1 MESIR
6 EGWLIKS
13 PPEKRTQGRWK
24 LFRAKW
30 RKRYFVLYAPP
41 AADIIP
47 GMCAAILDYYGG
59 KNLRHKHGTIDLT
72 HCEEVLSQLD
82 ATFYQNI
89 FGLRTKHKNKDR
101 TYYLVAD
108 TEADM
113 NEWVNSLCFVLG
125 MKENV
130 QDPVLSS
137 PPTGPLPQ
145 PPRISLPSPT
155 ASLCNSAPSLPPP
168 RSETLPVAH
177 RGGRKIPNHAR
188 VQSLPGINERMN
200 GDLEE
205 WQNGQPA
212 NRTSRQ
218 APPSA
223 PPIIGPRDNH
233 LTLRFVPPPPTSAI
247 QRRSCILS
255 TIPDR
260 LVFEETPTPEN
271 STTEYDHPRQSYYHQ
286 TPTADESNNNNNFG
300 ALRFSPGG
308 LYNVPNRSAFRGTEP
323 ECLYKIPPRHSANFS
338 NVDDVRYDVPA
349 STRLSYDVPAKCL
362 GQHSLSG
369 EHYDVPQSSAPVG
382 PRVQSPSQNGVN
394 PVDIIESS
402 HLLSVLQS
410 LIDELPTLSSSS
422 NSATGDRIPKTPLY
436 CNMDGQQGGCLDGK
450 ISSRELLSLSPP
462 VPGPG
467 TVEMVQHSYI
477 NAANGNT
484 ERVARSPTTSVSSS
498 TSPSS
503 GNLQYA
509 KPRDV
514 ARHPAYSPVPTANDP
529 ICFTHR
535 SKSFK
540 RTQESLQNDP
550 LPLPIKRISEVDDS
564 SSISDDDETCN
575 NSSCVPDSAS
585 QPKPSIY
592 DVVPLPNKQNLF
604 CAPQVPKDSEVI
616 KYLDLD
622 LEDGSVPEKS
632 AAAGKSFETLGNA
645 TGVHYKEIDW
655 CKTNALTETRRE
667 VENTRR
673 TGERTLGD

>member
-1 MESIR
+1 MQQHLTECTVLVNRIDATELCLELFCMKNMLFFYGIQCNRMLILCNNDEHVFIDSSASVHQVQQTVVFMLCLIR
-6 EGWLIKS
+6 FQPGFSCELWPSTLLLLWTVTLTTIS
-13 PPEKRTQGRWK
+13 LEARCS
-24 LFRAKW
+24 
-30 RKRYFVLYAPP
+30 VLY
-41 AADIIP
+41 DSKSVEVVRLY
-47 GMCAAILDYYGG
+47 M
-59 KNLRHKHGTIDLT
+59 DLNR
-72 HCEEVLSQLD
+72 S
-82 ATFYQNI
+82 
-89 FGLRTKHKNKDR
+89 
-101 TYYLVAD
+101 
-108 TEADM
+108 
-113 NEWVNSLCFVLG
+113 CFVFA
-125 MKENV
+125 V

-503 GNLQYA
+503 GNLQCKRDGYHPHLIEETRLISCALWWQSCRNCSIWYA
-509 KPRDV
+509 
-514 ARHPAYSPVPTANDP
+514 
-529 ICFTHR
+529 I
-535 SKSFK
+535 
-540 RTQESLQNDP
+540 
-550 LPLPIKRISEVDDS
+550 
-564 SSISDDDETCN
+564 
-575 NSSCVPDSAS
+575 
-585 QPKPSIY
+585 
-592 DVVPLPNKQNLF
+592 KQNLV
-604 CAPQVPKDSEVI
+604 CIRS
-616 KYLDLD
+616 
-622 LEDGSVPEKS
+622 SVFNSGLSVSLSVSCSWWK
-632 AAAGKSFETLGNA
+632 
-645 TGVHYKEIDW
+645 
-655 CKTNALTETRRE
+655 
-667 VENTRR
+667 
-673 TGERTLGD
+673 

>member
-1 MESIR
+1 ME
-6 EGWLIKS
+6 LN
-13 PPEKRTQGRWK
+13 
-24 LFRAKW
+24 RACCV
-30 RKRYFVLYAPP
+30 FA
-41 AADIIP
+41 
-47 GMCAAILDYYGG
+47 
-59 KNLRHKHGTIDLT
+59 
-72 HCEEVLSQLD
+72 
-82 ATFYQNI
+82 
-89 FGLRTKHKNKDR
+89 
-101 TYYLVAD
+101 
-108 TEADM
+108 
-113 NEWVNSLCFVLG
+113 
-125 MKENV
+125 V
-130 QDPVLSS
+130 QDPVVSS
-137 PPTGPLPQ
+137 PTGPLPQ

-205 WQNGQPA
+205 WQNGGQPA

-260 LVFEETPTPEN
+260 LVSEETPTAEN
-271 STTEYDHPRQSYYHQ
+271 STTEYDHPRQSYYHH
-286 TPTADESNNNNNFG
+286 TPTADESNNNNFG
-300 ALRFSPGG
+300 ALRFTPGG
-308 LYNVPNRSAFRGTEP
+308 LYNVPNRNAFRGAEP

-369 EHYDVPQSSAPVG
+369 EHYDVPQSGTPVSA
-382 PRVQSPSQNGVN
+382 RVQSPSQNGVN

-422 NSATGDRIPKTPLY
+422 NSVTGDRVPKTPLY
-436 CNMDGQQGGCLDGK
+436 CNMDGQPGGCLDGK

-467 TVEMVQHSYI
+467 TVETVQHSYI

-503 GNLQYA
+503 GNLQC
-509 KPRDV
+509 KRDGY
-514 ARHPAYSPVPTANDP
+514 HPHLIEQSIMIDAL
-529 ICFTHR
+529 CFMIA
-535 SKSFK
+535 
-540 RTQESLQNDP
+540 EL
-550 LPLPIKRISEVDDS
+550 
-564 SSISDDDETCN
+564 
-575 NSSCVPDSAS
+575 
-585 QPKPSIY
+585 
-592 DVVPLPNKQNLF
+592 
-604 CAPQVPKDSEVI
+604 
-616 KYLDLD
+616 
-622 LEDGSVPEKS
+622 
-632 AAAGKSFETLGNA
+632 
-645 TGVHYKEIDW
+645 
-655 CKTNALTETRRE
+655 
-667 VENTRR
+667 
-673 TGERTLGD
+673 